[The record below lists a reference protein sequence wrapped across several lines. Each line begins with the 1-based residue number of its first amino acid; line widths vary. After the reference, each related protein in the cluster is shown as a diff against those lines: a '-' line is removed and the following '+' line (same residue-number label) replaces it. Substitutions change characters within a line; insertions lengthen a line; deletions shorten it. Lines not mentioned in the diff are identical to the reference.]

1 MRITIL
7 LGLVLAA
14 CAVPAARA
22 QDGSPPN
29 IELIHWEVTR
39 DFQTFVVYDR
49 DIPIGTIADVEN
61 FLHQELD
68 EIFAVLEVTD
78 PDWTTGNPNNPSEN
92 EPVYFRFVDRPI
104 AALGPPQPPPIP
116 FLVDGFFPEDGFR
129 PPPGQV
135 VLLLAFE
142 MSYPEFVGRNQRR
155 LRGEIDFDC
164 LYELEFAI
172 SNESEPDPDFCGA
185 PLVRCEVIRTKV
197 IEDSE
202 RPVANPPAFADA
214 GSDRS
219 VAVNSLVTLDASR
232 TYDAYNVGFSVNN
245 PNIFEKDNI
254 VFTWEWIS
262 GPIRVDPVQVSQNDP
277 KATVQ
282 LGTLGT
288 YVYRVTVDDNINGL
302 PSTDTVTITVVQSLP
317 KNRGPTAVIVGPAD
331 PVVVGTIVTLDG
343 RQSSD
348 PEGDALTFRWTQTDE
363 LGGPLPFEDTREAF
377 QALAGIESSV
387 SAWQTVTPGTYY
399 FRLVVGDGEF
409 LANTTFSVE
418 VIPAATGGVTVLN
431 PAASG
436 NDPEEPPAVTPTGA
450 CGAGLLPLALAPLL
464 LGLMRRRTR

>member
-1 MRITIL
+1 MRNTFLYGLLLAICTIS
-7 LGLVLAA
+7 
-14 CAVPAARA
+14 AARA

-29 IELIHWEVTR
+29 IELIRWEVTR
-39 DFQTFVVYDR
+39 GFDTFVVYDR
-49 DIPIGTIADVEN
+49 DIPIGTRADVES

-68 EIFAVLEVTD
+68 EVLAVLEVTD
-78 PDWTTGNPNNPSEN
+78 PDWEVGDPNNPSEN
-92 EPVYFRFVDRPI
+92 EPVYLRFEDRPV
-104 AALGPPQPPPIP
+104 AEFGPPQPPPIP
-116 FLVDGFFPEDGFR
+116 FLPDGFFPEEGFR
-129 PPPGQV
+129 PPPGEI
-135 VLLLAFE
+135 VLLIGFEFAF
-142 MSYPEFVGRNQRR
+142 PEFAGRNQRR

-164 LYELEFAI
+164 LYELEFAV
-172 SNESEPDPDFCGA
+172 SNEAEPDPAFCGA
-185 PLVRCEVIRTKV
+185 PLVRCEIVQTKV
-197 IEDSE
+197 IENSE
-202 RPVANPPAFADA
+202 LPVANPPAFADA

-245 PNIFEKDNI
+245 PNVFEKDNI

-262 GPIRVDPVQVSQNDP
+262 GPIRVDPVQTSQNNP

-282 LGTLGT
+282 LDTLGT

-317 KNRGPTAVIVGPAD
+317 QNRGPTAVIVGPGA

-348 PEGDALTFRWTQTDE
+348 PEGDTLTFRWTQTDE
-363 LGGPLPFEDTREAF
+363 LGGPLPFEGTQEAF
-377 QALAGIESSV
+377 QPLAGVESSV
-387 SAWQTVTPGTYY
+387 SAWQTVKPGTYH

-418 VIPAATGGVTVLN
+418 VVAAATGGVTVLN

-436 NDPEEPPAVTPTGA
+436 NEPEADPQVMSTGA
-450 CGAGLLPLALAPLL
+450 CGAGLLPLALMPLL
-464 LGLMRRRTR
+464 LGLMRKRVR